1 VRTTLNRSIG
11 LAFASAGCA
20 ATLALTLSAPTLA
33 ANKALMVNGIAAGP
47 LTDIAMANILGGM
60 FGGRDIVR
68 QNVPWPQQSR
78 PVTGTDSLS
87 LTESVDQGV
96 VNLDGELAKALAQ
109 LGPGEKVTIVGLSA
123 GALVVNDEMR
133 NLASDPNAPDKS
145 QVTFVVIADSSRVGF
160 NRNRYDGIIDYQ
172 YRLPAETKYDTLAVF
187 AEYDGFA
194 DFPDRWWNFLAVAN
208 AFAGTIVE
216 HIPAMLTDLDTV
228 PAENITVTTNSL
240 GGVTTSYLIP
250 AKRLPLVV
258 LLPFLAPQEASLKE
272 TIDSAYARN
281 DNKSAAAAVS
291 AATTAPVGGPADV
304 PALSVTLSEDVP
316 APQAPI
322 TETAN
327 PTEVTSEVTSK
338 ITGTPRGAAALDAP
352 DVESAR
358 ITEDSVTDTSVD
370 DSSVADTSVDDS
382 SVADT
387 SVADTSVTDTSV
399 DDTSVT
405 DTSVADASVDDDR
418 AQTGRTNRAAA
429 AVSDSPESERNT
441 TRRSSTQRP
450 SA

>member
-1 VRTTLNRSIG
+1 MRTTLARSIG

-33 ANKALMVNGIAAGP
+33 ANIALMVNGIAAGE

-68 QNVPWPQQSR
+68 QNIPWPQQSR
-78 PVTGTDSLS
+78 PVTGPDSLS
-87 LTESVDQGV
+87 LTESVEQGV
-96 VNLDGELAKALAQ
+96 VNVDGELTKALAQ
-109 LGPGEKVTIVGLSA
+109 LGPGEKVTIVGLSG

-133 NLASDPNAPDKS
+133 KLASDPNAPDKS

-160 NRNRYDGIIDYQ
+160 NRNRYDGIIGYQ
-172 YRLPAETKYDTLAVF
+172 YRLPAETKYDTLAVS

-250 AKRLPLVV
+250 AKRLPLVT
-258 LLPFLAPQEASLKE
+258 LLPFLGPQEASLKQ

-291 AATTAPVGGPADV
+291 AATTEPVGGPADF
-304 PALSVTLSEDVP
+304 PALTPEHTPEHTPALSEDVP
-316 APQAPI
+316 TPKAPI
-322 TETAN
+322 AETA
-327 PTEVTSEVTSK
+327 PSVTEVTSKVTEAP
-338 ITGTPRGAAALDAP
+338 GGAAALDAP

-358 ITEDSVTDTSVD
+358 IADTDTN
-370 DSSVADTSVDDS
+370 
-382 SVADT
+382 
-387 SVADTSVTDTSV
+387 TDTE
-399 DDTSVT
+399 
-405 DTSVADASVDDDR
+405 AP
-418 AQTGRTNRAAA
+418 TGRTNRAPA
-429 AVSDSPESERNT
+429 AVSDSPEPERNT
-441 TRRSSTQRP
+441 ARRSSAQRP

>member
-1 VRTTLNRSIG
+1 MRTTLARSIG

-33 ANKALMVNGIAAGP
+33 ANKALMVNGIAAGE

-68 QNVPWPQQSR
+68 QNIPWPQQSR
-78 PVTGTDSLS
+78 PVTGPDSLS
-87 LTESVDQGV
+87 LTESVEQGV
-96 VNLDGELAKALAQ
+96 VNVDGELTKALAQ
-109 LGPGEKVTIVGLSA
+109 LGPGEKVTIVGLSG

-133 NLASDPNAPDKS
+133 KLASDPNAPDKS

-160 NRNRYDGIIDYQ
+160 NRNRYDGIIGYQ
-172 YRLPAETKYDTLAVF
+172 YRLPAETKYDTLAVS

-250 AKRLPLVV
+250 AKRLPLVT
-258 LLPFLAPQEASLKE
+258 LLPFLGPQEASLKQ

-291 AATTAPVGGPADV
+291 AATTEPVGGPADF
-304 PALSVTLSEDVP
+304 PALTPEHTPALSEDVP
-316 APQAPI
+316 TPKAPI
-322 TETAN
+322 AETA
-327 PTEVTSEVTSK
+327 PSVTEVTSKVTEAP
-338 ITGTPRGAAALDAP
+338 GGAAALDAP

-358 ITEDSVTDTSVD
+358 IADTDTE
-370 DSSVADTSVDDS
+370 AP
-382 SVADT
+382 
-387 SVADTSVTDTSV
+387 
-399 DDTSVT
+399 
-405 DTSVADASVDDDR
+405 
-418 AQTGRTNRAAA
+418 TGRTNRAPA
-429 AVSDSPESERNT
+429 AVSDSPEPERNT
-441 TRRSSTQRP
+441 ARRSSAQRP

>member
-1 VRTTLNRSIG
+1 VRSALTRSIG
-11 LAFASAGCA
+11 LALASAGCA

-33 ANKALMVNGIAAGP
+33 ANKALMVNGIAAGE

-60 FGGRDIVR
+60 FGGKGIVR

-78 PVTGTDSLS
+78 PVTGPDSLS
-87 LTESVDQGV
+87 LTESVAQGV
-96 VNLDGELAKALAQ
+96 VNLDGELTEALAQ
-109 LGPGEKVTIVGLSA
+109 LGPGEKVTIVGLSG
-123 GALVVNDEMR
+123 GALVVNDVMR
-133 NLASDPNAPDKS
+133 ELASDPDAPDKS

-160 NRNRYDGIIDYQ
+160 NRNRYDGIIGYQ
-172 YRLPAETKYDTLAVF
+172 YRLPAETKYDTLAVA

-250 AKRLPLVV
+250 AKRLPLVL

-281 DNKSAAAAVS
+281 DNKSTAAAVS
-291 AATTAPVGGPADV
+291 ATTEPVGAPADTPEITPEIT
-304 PALSVTLSEDVP
+304 PALSEDVP
-316 APQAPI
+316 SPPEAPI
-322 TETAN
+322 AETA
-327 PTEVTSEVTSK
+327 PSVTEVT
-338 ITGTPRGAAALDAP
+338 GTTTKAPGGAAALDAP
-352 DVESAR
+352 DVGTAR
-358 ITEDSVTDTSVD
+358 TTDTA
-370 DSSVADTSVDDS
+370 VADTAVSDTSAADAAVTETP
-382 SVADT
+382 VADT
-387 SVADTSVTDTSV
+387 KAPT
-399 DDTSVT
+399 
-405 DTSVADASVDDDR
+405 R
-418 AQTGRTNRAAA
+418 RTNRAPAA
-429 AVSDSPESERNT
+429 ASDSPEPERNT
-441 TRRSSTQRP
+441 VRRSSAQRP

>member
-1 VRTTLNRSIG
+1 MRTTLTRSIG

-33 ANKALMVNGIAAGP
+33 ANKALMVNGIAAGE

-68 QNVPWPQQSR
+68 QNIPWPQQSR
-78 PVTGTDSLS
+78 PVTGPDSLS
-87 LTESVDQGV
+87 LTESVEQGV
-96 VNLDGELAKALAQ
+96 VNVDGELTKALAQ
-109 LGPGEKVTIVGLSA
+109 LGPGEKVTIVGLSG

-133 NLASDPNAPDKS
+133 KLASDPNAPDKS

-160 NRNRYDGIIDYQ
+160 NRNRYDGIIGYQ
-172 YRLPAETKYDTLAVF
+172 YRLPAETKYDTLAVS

-250 AKRLPLVV
+250 AKRLPLVT
-258 LLPFLAPQEASLKE
+258 LLPFLGPQEASLKQ

-291 AATTAPVGGPADV
+291 AATTEPVGGPADF
-304 PALSVTLSEDVP
+304 PALTPEHTPEHTPALSEDVP
-316 APQAPI
+316 TPKAPI
-322 TETAN
+322 AETA
-327 PTEVTSEVTSK
+327 PSVTEVTSKVTEAP
-338 ITGTPRGAAALDAP
+338 GGAAALDAP

-358 ITEDSVTDTSVD
+358 IADTDTN
-370 DSSVADTSVDDS
+370 
-382 SVADT
+382 
-387 SVADTSVTDTSV
+387 TDTE
-399 DDTSVT
+399 
-405 DTSVADASVDDDR
+405 AP
-418 AQTGRTNRAAA
+418 TGRTNRAPA
-429 AVSDSPESERNT
+429 AVSDSPEPERNT
-441 TRRSSTQRP
+441 ARRSSAQRP

>member
-1 VRTTLNRSIG
+1 VRTTLARSIG

-33 ANKALMVNGIAAGP
+33 ANKALMVNGIAAGE

-68 QNVPWPQQSR
+68 QNIPWPQQSR
-78 PVTGTDSLS
+78 PVTGPDSLS
-87 LTESVDQGV
+87 LTESVEQGV
-96 VNLDGELAKALAQ
+96 VNVDGELTKALAQ
-109 LGPGEKVTIVGLSA
+109 LGPGEKVTIVGLSG

-133 NLASDPNAPDKS
+133 KLASDPNAPDKS

-160 NRNRYDGIIDYQ
+160 NRNRYDGIIGYQ
-172 YRLPAETKYDTLAVF
+172 YRLPAETKYDTLAVS

-250 AKRLPLVV
+250 AKRLPLVT
-258 LLPFLAPQEASLKE
+258 LLPFLGPQEASLKQ

-291 AATTAPVGGPADV
+291 AATTEPVGGPADF
-304 PALSVTLSEDVP
+304 PALTPEHTPEHTPALSEDVP
-316 APQAPI
+316 TPKAPI
-322 TETAN
+322 AETA
-327 PTEVTSEVTSK
+327 PSVTEVTSKVTEAP
-338 ITGTPRGAAALDAP
+338 GGAAALDAP

-358 ITEDSVTDTSVD
+358 IADTNTDTE
-370 DSSVADTSVDDS
+370 AP
-382 SVADT
+382 
-387 SVADTSVTDTSV
+387 
-399 DDTSVT
+399 
-405 DTSVADASVDDDR
+405 
-418 AQTGRTNRAAA
+418 TGRTNRAPA
-429 AVSDSPESERNT
+429 AVSDSPEPERNT
-441 TRRSSTQRP
+441 ARRSSAQRP

>member
-1 VRTTLNRSIG
+1 VRTTLARSIG

-33 ANKALMVNGIAAGP
+33 ANKALMVNGIAAGE

-68 QNVPWPQQSR
+68 QNIPWPQQSR
-78 PVTGTDSLS
+78 PVTGPDSLS
-87 LTESVDQGV
+87 LTESVEQGV
-96 VNLDGELAKALAQ
+96 VNVDGELTKALAQ
-109 LGPGEKVTIVGLSA
+109 LGPGEKVTIVGLSG

-133 NLASDPNAPDKS
+133 KLASDPNAPDKS

-160 NRNRYDGIIDYQ
+160 NRNRYDGIIGYQ
-172 YRLPAETKYDTLAVF
+172 YRLPAETKYDTLAVS

-250 AKRLPLVV
+250 AKRLPLVT
-258 LLPFLAPQEASLKE
+258 LLPFLGPQEASLKQ

-281 DNKSAAAAVS
+281 DNQSAAAAVS
-291 AATTAPVGGPADV
+291 AATTEPVGGPADF
-304 PALSVTLSEDVP
+304 PALTPEHTPEHTPALSEDVP
-316 APQAPI
+316 TPKAPI
-322 TETAN
+322 AETA
-327 PTEVTSEVTSK
+327 PSVTEVTSKVTEAP
-338 ITGTPRGAAALDAP
+338 GGAAALDAP

-358 ITEDSVTDTSVD
+358 IADTDTN
-370 DSSVADTSVDDS
+370 
-382 SVADT
+382 
-387 SVADTSVTDTSV
+387 TDTE
-399 DDTSVT
+399 
-405 DTSVADASVDDDR
+405 AP
-418 AQTGRTNRAAA
+418 TGRTNRAPA
-429 AVSDSPESERNT
+429 AVSDSPEPERNT
-441 TRRSSTQRP
+441 ARRSSAQRP

>member
-1 VRTTLNRSIG
+1 VRTTLARSIG

-33 ANKALMVNGIAAGP
+33 ANIALMVNGIAAGE

-68 QNVPWPQQSR
+68 QNIPWPQQSR
-78 PVTGTDSLS
+78 PVTGPDSLS
-87 LTESVDQGV
+87 LTESVEQGV
-96 VNLDGELAKALAQ
+96 VNVDGELTKALAQ
-109 LGPGEKVTIVGLSA
+109 LGPGEKVTIVGLSG

-133 NLASDPNAPDKS
+133 KLASDPNAPDKS

-160 NRNRYDGIIDYQ
+160 NRNRYDGIIGYQ
-172 YRLPAETKYDTLAVF
+172 YRLPAETKYDTLAVS

-250 AKRLPLVV
+250 AKRLPLVT
-258 LLPFLAPQEASLKE
+258 LLPFLGPQEASLKQ

-291 AATTAPVGGPADV
+291 AATTEPVGGPADF
-304 PALSVTLSEDVP
+304 PALTPEHTPEHTPALSEDVP
-316 APQAPI
+316 TPKAPI
-322 TETAN
+322 AETA
-327 PTEVTSEVTSK
+327 PSVTEVTSKVTEAP
-338 ITGTPRGAAALDAP
+338 GGAAALDAP

-358 ITEDSVTDTSVD
+358 IADTDTN
-370 DSSVADTSVDDS
+370 
-382 SVADT
+382 
-387 SVADTSVTDTSV
+387 TDTE
-399 DDTSVT
+399 
-405 DTSVADASVDDDR
+405 AP
-418 AQTGRTNRAAA
+418 TGRTNRAPA
-429 AVSDSPESERNT
+429 AVSDSPEPERNT
-441 TRRSSTQRP
+441 ARRSSAQRP

>member
-1 VRTTLNRSIG
+1 MRTTLARSIG

-33 ANKALMVNGIAAGP
+33 ANKALMVNGIAAGE

-68 QNVPWPQQSR
+68 QNIPWPQQSR
-78 PVTGTDSLS
+78 PVTGPDSLS
-87 LTESVDQGV
+87 LTESVEQGV
-96 VNLDGELAKALAQ
+96 VNVDGELTKALAQ
-109 LGPGEKVTIVGLSA
+109 LGPGEKVTIVGLSG

-133 NLASDPNAPDKS
+133 KLASDPNAPDKS

-160 NRNRYDGIIDYQ
+160 NRNRYDGIIGYQ
-172 YRLPAETKYDTLAVF
+172 YRLPAETKYDTLAVS

-250 AKRLPLVV
+250 AKRLPLVT
-258 LLPFLAPQEASLKE
+258 LLPFLGPQEASLKQ

-291 AATTAPVGGPADV
+291 AATTEPVGGPADF
-304 PALSVTLSEDVP
+304 PALTPEHTPEHTPALSEDVP
-316 APQAPI
+316 TPKAPI
-322 TETAN
+322 AETA
-327 PTEVTSEVTSK
+327 PSVTEVTSKVTEAP
-338 ITGTPRGAAALDAP
+338 GGAAALDAP

-358 ITEDSVTDTSVD
+358 IADTDTN
-370 DSSVADTSVDDS
+370 
-382 SVADT
+382 
-387 SVADTSVTDTSV
+387 TDTE
-399 DDTSVT
+399 
-405 DTSVADASVDDDR
+405 AP
-418 AQTGRTNRAAA
+418 TGRTNRAPA
-429 AVSDSPESERNT
+429 AVSDSPEPERNT
-441 TRRSSTQRP
+441 ARRSSAQRP

>member
-1 VRTTLNRSIG
+1 VRTTLARSIG

-33 ANKALMVNGIAAGP
+33 ANKALMVNGIAAGE

-60 FGGRDIVR
+60 FAGRDIVR
-68 QNVPWPQQSR
+68 QNIPWPQQSR
-78 PVTGTDSLS
+78 PVTGPDSLS
-87 LTESVDQGV
+87 LTESVEQGV
-96 VNLDGELAKALAQ
+96 VNVDGELTKALAQ
-109 LGPGEKVTIVGLSA
+109 LGPGEKVTIVGLSG

-133 NLASDPNAPDKS
+133 KLASDPNAPDKS

-160 NRNRYDGIIDYQ
+160 NRNRYDGIIGYQ
-172 YRLPAETKYDTLAVF
+172 YRLPAETKYDTLAVS

-250 AKRLPLVV
+250 AKRLPLVT
-258 LLPFLAPQEASLKE
+258 LLPFLGPQEASLKQ

-291 AATTAPVGGPADV
+291 AATTEPVGGPADF
-304 PALSVTLSEDVP
+304 PALTPEHTPEHTPALSEDVP
-316 APQAPI
+316 TPKAPI
-322 TETAN
+322 AETA
-327 PTEVTSEVTSK
+327 PSVTEVTSKVTEAP
-338 ITGTPRGAAALDAP
+338 GGAAALDAP

-358 ITEDSVTDTSVD
+358 IADTDTN
-370 DSSVADTSVDDS
+370 
-382 SVADT
+382 
-387 SVADTSVTDTSV
+387 TDTE
-399 DDTSVT
+399 
-405 DTSVADASVDDDR
+405 AP
-418 AQTGRTNRAAA
+418 TGRTNRAPA
-429 AVSDSPESERNT
+429 AVSDSPEPERNT
-441 TRRSSTQRP
+441 ARRSSAQRP

>member
-1 VRTTLNRSIG
+1 MRSALTRSIG
-11 LAFASAGCA
+11 LALASAGCA

-33 ANKALMVNGIAAGP
+33 ANKALMVNGIAAGE

-60 FGGRDIVR
+60 FGGKGIVR

-78 PVTGTDSLS
+78 PVTGPDSLS
-87 LTESVDQGV
+87 LTESVAQGV
-96 VNLDGELAKALAQ
+96 VNLDGELTEALAQ
-109 LGPGEKVTIVGLSA
+109 LGPGEKVTIVGLSG
-123 GALVVNDEMR
+123 GALVVNDVMR
-133 NLASDPNAPDKS
+133 ELASDPDAPDKS

-160 NRNRYDGIIDYQ
+160 NRNRYDGIIGYQ
-172 YRLPAETKYDTLAVF
+172 YRLPAETKYDTLAVA

-250 AKRLPLVV
+250 AKRLPLVL

-281 DNKSAAAAVS
+281 DNKSTAAAVS
-291 AATTAPVGGPADV
+291 ATTEPVGAPADTPEITPEIT
-304 PALSVTLSEDVP
+304 PALSEDVP
-316 APQAPI
+316 SPPEAPI
-322 TETAN
+322 AETA
-327 PTEVTSEVTSK
+327 PSVTEVT
-338 ITGTPRGAAALDAP
+338 GTTTKAPGGAAALDAP
-352 DVESAR
+352 DVGTAR
-358 ITEDSVTDTSVD
+358 TTDTA
-370 DSSVADTSVDDS
+370 VADTAVSDTSAADAAVTETP
-382 SVADT
+382 VADT
-387 SVADTSVTDTSV
+387 KAPT
-399 DDTSVT
+399 
-405 DTSVADASVDDDR
+405 R
-418 AQTGRTNRAAA
+418 RTNRAPAA
-429 AVSDSPESERNT
+429 ASDSPEPERNT
-441 TRRSSTQRP
+441 VRRSSAQRP

>member
-1 VRTTLNRSIG
+1 VRTTLARSIG

-33 ANKALMVNGIAAGP
+33 ANKALMVNGIAAGE

-68 QNVPWPQQSR
+68 QNIPWPQQSR
-78 PVTGTDSLS
+78 PVTGPDSLS
-87 LTESVDQGV
+87 LTESVEQGV
-96 VNLDGELAKALAQ
+96 VNVDGELTKALAQ
-109 LGPGEKVTIVGLSA
+109 LGPGEKVTIVGLSG

-133 NLASDPNAPDKS
+133 KLASDPNAPDKS

-160 NRNRYDGIIDYQ
+160 NRNRYDGIIGYQ
-172 YRLPAETKYDTLAVF
+172 YRLPAETKYDTLAVA

-250 AKRLPLVV
+250 AKRLPLVT
-258 LLPFLAPQEASLKE
+258 LLPFLGPQEASLKQ

-291 AATTAPVGGPADV
+291 AATTEPVGGPADF
-304 PALSVTLSEDVP
+304 PALTPEHTPEHTPALSEDVP
-316 APQAPI
+316 TPKAPI
-322 TETAN
+322 AETA
-327 PTEVTSEVTSK
+327 PSVTEVTSKVTEAP
-338 ITGTPRGAAALDAP
+338 GGAAALDAP

-358 ITEDSVTDTSVD
+358 IADTDTN
-370 DSSVADTSVDDS
+370 
-382 SVADT
+382 
-387 SVADTSVTDTSV
+387 TDTE
-399 DDTSVT
+399 
-405 DTSVADASVDDDR
+405 AP
-418 AQTGRTNRAAA
+418 TGRTNRAPA
-429 AVSDSPESERNT
+429 AVSDSPEPERNT
-441 TRRSSTQRP
+441 ARRSSAQRP

>member
-1 VRTTLNRSIG
+1 MRTTLARSIG

-33 ANKALMVNGIAAGP
+33 ANKALMVNGIAAGE

-68 QNVPWPQQSR
+68 QNIPWPQQSR
-78 PVTGTDSLS
+78 PVTGPDSLS
-87 LTESVDQGV
+87 LTESVEQGV
-96 VNLDGELAKALAQ
+96 VNVDGELTKALAQ
-109 LGPGEKVTIVGLSA
+109 LGPGEKVTIVGLSG

-133 NLASDPNAPDKS
+133 KLASDPNAPDKS

-160 NRNRYDGIIDYQ
+160 NRNRYDGIIGYQ
-172 YRLPAETKYDTLAVF
+172 YRLPAETKYDTLAVS

-250 AKRLPLVV
+250 AKRLPLVT
-258 LLPFLAPQEASLKE
+258 LLPFLGPQEASLKQ

-291 AATTAPVGGPADV
+291 AATTEPVGGPADF
-304 PALSVTLSEDVP
+304 PALTPEHTPEHTPALSEDVP
-316 APQAPI
+316 TPKAPI
-322 TETAN
+322 AETA
-327 PTEVTSEVTSK
+327 PSVTEVTSKVTEAP
-338 ITGTPRGAAALDAP
+338 GGAAALDAP

-358 ITEDSVTDTSVD
+358 IADTDTN
-370 DSSVADTSVDDS
+370 
-382 SVADT
+382 
-387 SVADTSVTDTSV
+387 TDTE
-399 DDTSVT
+399 
-405 DTSVADASVDDDR
+405 AP
-418 AQTGRTNRAAA
+418 TGRTNRAPA
-429 AVSDSPESERNT
+429 AVSDSPEPGRNT
-441 TRRSSTQRP
+441 ARRSSAQRP

>member
-1 VRTTLNRSIG
+1 MRTTLARSIG

-33 ANKALMVNGIAAGP
+33 ANKALMVNGIAAGE

-68 QNVPWPQQSR
+68 QNIPWPQQSR
-78 PVTGTDSLS
+78 PVTGPDSLS
-87 LTESVDQGV
+87 LTESVEQGV
-96 VNLDGELAKALAQ
+96 VNVDGELTKALAQ
-109 LGPGEKVTIVGLSA
+109 LGPGEKVTIVGLSG
-123 GALVVNDEMR
+123 GALVVNDVMR
-133 NLASDPNAPDKS
+133 ELASDPNAPDKS

-160 NRNRYDGIIDYQ
+160 NRNRYDGIIGYQ
-172 YRLPAETKYDTLAVF
+172 YRLPAETKYDTLAVS

-250 AKRLPLVV
+250 AKRLPLVT
-258 LLPFLAPQEASLKE
+258 LLPFLGPQEASLKQ

-291 AATTAPVGGPADV
+291 AATTEPVGGPADF
-304 PALSVTLSEDVP
+304 PALTPEHTPEHTPALSEDVP
-316 APQAPI
+316 TPKAPI
-322 TETAN
+322 AETA
-327 PTEVTSEVTSK
+327 PSVTEVTSKVTEAP
-338 ITGTPRGAAALDAP
+338 GGAAALDAP

-358 ITEDSVTDTSVD
+358 IADTDTN
-370 DSSVADTSVDDS
+370 
-382 SVADT
+382 
-387 SVADTSVTDTSV
+387 TDTE
-399 DDTSVT
+399 
-405 DTSVADASVDDDR
+405 AP
-418 AQTGRTNRAAA
+418 TGRTNRAPA
-429 AVSDSPESERNT
+429 AVSDSPEPERNT
-441 TRRSSTQRP
+441 ARRSSAQRP

>member
-1 VRTTLNRSIG
+1 VRTTLTRSIG

-33 ANKALMVNGIAAGP
+33 ANKALMVNGIAAGE

-68 QNVPWPQQSR
+68 QNIPWPQQSR
-78 PVTGTDSLS
+78 PVTGPDSLS
-87 LTESVDQGV
+87 LTESVEQGV
-96 VNLDGELAKALAQ
+96 VNVDGELTKALAQ
-109 LGPGEKVTIVGLSA
+109 LGPGEKVTIVGLSG

-133 NLASDPNAPDKS
+133 KLASDPNAPDKS

-160 NRNRYDGIIDYQ
+160 NRNRYDGIIGYQ
-172 YRLPAETKYDTLAVF
+172 YRLPAETKYDTLAVS

-250 AKRLPLVV
+250 AKRLPLVT
-258 LLPFLAPQEASLKE
+258 LLPFLGPQEASLKQ

-291 AATTAPVGGPADV
+291 AATTEPVGGPADF
-304 PALSVTLSEDVP
+304 PALTPEHTPEHTPALSEDVP
-316 APQAPI
+316 TPKAPI
-322 TETAN
+322 AETA
-327 PTEVTSEVTSK
+327 PSVTEVTSKVTEAP
-338 ITGTPRGAAALDAP
+338 GGAAALDAP

-358 ITEDSVTDTSVD
+358 IADTDTN
-370 DSSVADTSVDDS
+370 
-382 SVADT
+382 
-387 SVADTSVTDTSV
+387 TDTE
-399 DDTSVT
+399 
-405 DTSVADASVDDDR
+405 AP
-418 AQTGRTNRAAA
+418 TGRTNRAPA
-429 AVSDSPESERNT
+429 AVSDSPEPERNT
-441 TRRSSTQRP
+441 ARRSSAQRP

>member
-1 VRTTLNRSIG
+1 MRTTLTRSIG

-33 ANKALMVNGIAAGP
+33 ANKALMVNGIAAGE

-68 QNVPWPQQSR
+68 QNIPWPQQSR
-78 PVTGTDSLS
+78 PVTGPDSLS
-87 LTESVDQGV
+87 LTESVEQGV
-96 VNLDGELAKALAQ
+96 VNLDGELTKALAQ
-109 LGPGEKVTIVGLSA
+109 LGPGEKVTIVGLSG

-133 NLASDPNAPDKS
+133 KLASDPNAPDKS

-172 YRLPAETKYDTLAVF
+172 YRLPAETKYDTLAVS

-250 AKRLPLVV
+250 AKRLPLVT
-258 LLPFLAPQEASLKE
+258 LLPFLGPQEASLKQ

-291 AATTAPVGGPADV
+291 AATTEPVGGPADF
-304 PALSVTLSEDVP
+304 PALTPEHTPEHTPALSEDVP
-316 APQAPI
+316 TPKAPI
-322 TETAN
+322 AETA
-327 PTEVTSEVTSK
+327 PSVTEVTSKVTEAP
-338 ITGTPRGAAALDAP
+338 GGAAALDAP

-358 ITEDSVTDTSVD
+358 IADTDTN
-370 DSSVADTSVDDS
+370 
-382 SVADT
+382 
-387 SVADTSVTDTSV
+387 TDTE
-399 DDTSVT
+399 
-405 DTSVADASVDDDR
+405 AP
-418 AQTGRTNRAAA
+418 TGRTNRAPA
-429 AVSDSPESERNT
+429 AVSDSPEPERNT
-441 TRRSSTQRP
+441 ARRSSAQRP

>member
-1 VRTTLNRSIG
+1 MRSALTRSIG
-11 LAFASAGCA
+11 LTLASAGCA

-33 ANKALMVNGIAAGP
+33 ANKALMVNGIAAGE

-60 FGGRDIVR
+60 FGGKGIVR

-78 PVTGTDSLS
+78 PVTGPDSLS
-87 LTESVDQGV
+87 LTESVAQGV
-96 VNLDGELAKALAQ
+96 VNLDGELTEALAQ
-109 LGPGEKVTIVGLSA
+109 LGPGEKVTIVGLSG
-123 GALVVNDEMR
+123 GALVVNDVMR
-133 NLASDPNAPDKS
+133 ELASDPDAPDKS

-160 NRNRYDGIIDYQ
+160 NRNRYDGIIGYQ
-172 YRLPAETKYDTLAVF
+172 YRLPAETKYDTLAVA

-250 AKRLPLVV
+250 AKRLPLVL

-281 DNKSAAAAVS
+281 DNKSTAAAVS
-291 AATTAPVGGPADV
+291 ATTEPVGAPADTPEITPEIT
-304 PALSVTLSEDVP
+304 PALSEDVP
-316 APQAPI
+316 SPPEAPI
-322 TETAN
+322 AETA
-327 PTEVTSEVTSK
+327 PSVTEVT
-338 ITGTPRGAAALDAP
+338 GTTTKAPRGAAALDAP
-352 DVESAR
+352 DVGTAR
-358 ITEDSVTDTSVD
+358 TTDTAVTDTAVTDTSAADAAVTETP
-370 DSSVADTSVDDS
+370 VADTK
-382 SVADT
+382 APT
-387 SVADTSVTDTSV
+387 
-399 DDTSVT
+399 
-405 DTSVADASVDDDR
+405 R
-418 AQTGRTNRAAA
+418 RTNRAPAA
-429 AVSDSPESERNT
+429 ASDSPEPERNT
-441 TRRSSTQRP
+441 VRRSSAQRP

>member
-1 VRTTLNRSIG
+1 
-11 LAFASAGCA
+11 
-20 ATLALTLSAPTLA
+20 LSAPTLA
-33 ANKALMVNGIAAGP
+33 ANKALMVNGIAAGE

-68 QNVPWPQQSR
+68 QNIPWPQQSR
-78 PVTGTDSLS
+78 PVTGPDSLS
-87 LTESVDQGV
+87 LTESVEQGV
-96 VNLDGELAKALAQ
+96 VNVDGELTKALAQ
-109 LGPGEKVTIVGLSA
+109 LGPGEKVTIVGLSG

-133 NLASDPNAPDKS
+133 KLASDPNAPDKS

-160 NRNRYDGIIDYQ
+160 NRNRYDGIIGYQ
-172 YRLPAETKYDTLAVF
+172 YRLPAETKYDTLAVS

-250 AKRLPLVV
+250 AKRLPLVT
-258 LLPFLAPQEASLKE
+258 LLPFLGPQEASLKQ

-291 AATTAPVGGPADV
+291 AATTEPVGGPADF
-304 PALSVTLSEDVP
+304 PALTPEHTPEHTPALSEDVP
-316 APQAPI
+316 TPKAPI
-322 TETAN
+322 AETA
-327 PTEVTSEVTSK
+327 PSVTEVTSKVTEAP
-338 ITGTPRGAAALDAP
+338 GGAAALDAP

-358 ITEDSVTDTSVD
+358 IADTDTN
-370 DSSVADTSVDDS
+370 
-382 SVADT
+382 
-387 SVADTSVTDTSV
+387 TDTE
-399 DDTSVT
+399 
-405 DTSVADASVDDDR
+405 AP
-418 AQTGRTNRAAA
+418 TGRTNRAPA
-429 AVSDSPESERNT
+429 AVSDSPEPERNT
-441 TRRSSTQRP
+441 ARRSSAQRP

>member
-1 VRTTLNRSIG
+1 VRTTLARSIG

-33 ANKALMVNGIAAGP
+33 ANKALMVNGIAAGE

-68 QNVPWPQQSR
+68 QNIPWPQQSR
-78 PVTGTDSLS
+78 PVTGPDSLS
-87 LTESVDQGV
+87 LTESVEQGV
-96 VNLDGELAKALAQ
+96 VNVDGELTKALAQ
-109 LGPGEKVTIVGLSA
+109 LGPGEKVTIVGLSG

-133 NLASDPNAPDKS
+133 KLASDPNAPDKS

-160 NRNRYDGIIDYQ
+160 NRNRYDGIIGYQ
-172 YRLPAETKYDTLAVF
+172 YRLPAETKYDTLAVS

-250 AKRLPLVV
+250 AKRLPLVT
-258 LLPFLAPQEASLKE
+258 LLPFLGPQEASLKQ

-291 AATTAPVGGPADV
+291 AATTEPVGGPADF
-304 PALSVTLSEDVP
+304 PALTPEHTPEHTPALSEDVP
-316 APQAPI
+316 TPKAPI
-322 TETAN
+322 AETA
-327 PTEVTSEVTSK
+327 PSVTEVTSKVTEAP
-338 ITGTPRGAAALDAP
+338 GGAAALDAP

-358 ITEDSVTDTSVD
+358 IADTDTN
-370 DSSVADTSVDDS
+370 
-382 SVADT
+382 
-387 SVADTSVTDTSV
+387 TDTE
-399 DDTSVT
+399 
-405 DTSVADASVDDDR
+405 AP
-418 AQTGRTNRAAA
+418 TGRTNRAPA
-429 AVSDSPESERNT
+429 AVSDSPEPERNT
-441 TRRSSTQRP
+441 ARRSSAQRP

>member
-1 VRTTLNRSIG
+1 MRSALTRSIG
-11 LAFASAGCA
+11 LTLASAGCA

-33 ANKALMVNGIAAGP
+33 ANKALMVNGIAAGE

-60 FGGRDIVR
+60 FGGKGIVR

-78 PVTGTDSLS
+78 PVTGPDSLS
-87 LTESVDQGV
+87 LTESVAQGV
-96 VNLDGELAKALAQ
+96 VNLDGELTEALAQ
-109 LGPGEKVTIVGLSA
+109 LGPGEKVTIVGLSG
-123 GALVVNDEMR
+123 GALVVNDVMR
-133 NLASDPNAPDKS
+133 ELASDPDAPDKS

-160 NRNRYDGIIDYQ
+160 NRNRYDGIIGYQ
-172 YRLPAETKYDTLAVF
+172 YRLPAETKYDTLAVA

-250 AKRLPLVV
+250 AKRLPLVL

-281 DNKSAAAAVS
+281 DNKSTAAAVS
-291 AATTAPVGGPADV
+291 ATTEPVGAPADTPEITPEIT
-304 PALSVTLSEDVP
+304 PALSEDVP
-316 APQAPI
+316 SPPEAPI
-322 TETAN
+322 AETA
-327 PTEVTSEVTSK
+327 PSVTEVT
-338 ITGTPRGAAALDAP
+338 GTTTKAPRGAAALDAP
-352 DVESAR
+352 DVGTAR
-358 ITEDSVTDTSVD
+358 TTDTA
-370 DSSVADTSVDDS
+370 VADTAVSDTSAADAAVTETP
-382 SVADT
+382 VADT
-387 SVADTSVTDTSV
+387 KAPT
-399 DDTSVT
+399 
-405 DTSVADASVDDDR
+405 R
-418 AQTGRTNRAAA
+418 RTNRAPAA
-429 AVSDSPESERNT
+429 ASDSPEPERNT
-441 TRRSSTQRP
+441 VRRSSAQRP

>member
-1 VRTTLNRSIG
+1 MRTTLARSIG

-33 ANKALMVNGIAAGP
+33 ANKALMVNGIAAGE

-68 QNVPWPQQSR
+68 QNIPWPQQSR
-78 PVTGTDSLS
+78 PVTGPDSLS
-87 LTESVDQGV
+87 LTESVEQGV
-96 VNLDGELAKALAQ
+96 VNVDGELTKALAQ
-109 LGPGEKVTIVGLSA
+109 LGPSEKVTIVGLSG

-133 NLASDPNAPDKS
+133 KLASDPNAPDKS

-160 NRNRYDGIIDYQ
+160 NRNRYDGIIGYQ
-172 YRLPAETKYDTLAVF
+172 YRLPAETKYDTLAVS

-250 AKRLPLVV
+250 AKRLPLVT
-258 LLPFLAPQEASLKE
+258 LLPFLGPQEASLKQ

-291 AATTAPVGGPADV
+291 AATTEPVGGPADF
-304 PALSVTLSEDVP
+304 PALTPEHTPEHTPALSEDVP
-316 APQAPI
+316 TPKAPI
-322 TETAN
+322 AETA
-327 PTEVTSEVTSK
+327 PSVTEVTSKVTEAP
-338 ITGTPRGAAALDAP
+338 GGAAALDAP

-358 ITEDSVTDTSVD
+358 IADTDTN
-370 DSSVADTSVDDS
+370 
-382 SVADT
+382 
-387 SVADTSVTDTSV
+387 TDTE
-399 DDTSVT
+399 
-405 DTSVADASVDDDR
+405 AP
-418 AQTGRTNRAAA
+418 TGRTNRAPA
-429 AVSDSPESERNT
+429 AVSDSPEPERNT
-441 TRRSSTQRP
+441 ARRSSAQRP

>member
-1 VRTTLNRSIG
+1 VRTTLARSIG

-33 ANKALMVNGIAAGP
+33 ANKALMVNGIAAGE

-68 QNVPWPQQSR
+68 QNIPWPQQSR
-78 PVTGTDSLS
+78 PVTGPDSLS
-87 LTESVDQGV
+87 LTESVEQGV
-96 VNLDGELAKALAQ
+96 VNVDGELTKALAQ
-109 LGPGEKVTIVGLSA
+109 LGPSEKVTIVGLSG

-133 NLASDPNAPDKS
+133 KLASDPNAPDKS

-160 NRNRYDGIIDYQ
+160 NRNRYDGIIGYQ
-172 YRLPAETKYDTLAVF
+172 YRLPAETKYDTLAVS

-250 AKRLPLVV
+250 AKRLPLVT
-258 LLPFLAPQEASLKE
+258 LLPFLGPQEASLKQ

-291 AATTAPVGGPADV
+291 AATTEPVGGPADF
-304 PALSVTLSEDVP
+304 PALTPEHTPEHTPALSEDVP
-316 APQAPI
+316 TPKAPI
-322 TETAN
+322 AETA
-327 PTEVTSEVTSK
+327 PSVTEVTSKVTEAP
-338 ITGTPRGAAALDAP
+338 GGAAALDAP

-358 ITEDSVTDTSVD
+358 IADTDTN
-370 DSSVADTSVDDS
+370 
-382 SVADT
+382 
-387 SVADTSVTDTSV
+387 TDTE
-399 DDTSVT
+399 
-405 DTSVADASVDDDR
+405 AP
-418 AQTGRTNRAAA
+418 TGRTNRAPA
-429 AVSDSPESERNT
+429 AVSDSPEPERNT
-441 TRRSSTQRP
+441 ARRSSAQRP